1 MKIGK
6 VFEENFKKSVPKEY
20 YFHRLKDQAV
30 AFSGGNSK
38 FSTANPFDCMI
49 YTGKNLHCIEL
60 KSKNGA
66 ITFWREDLDHDGKKH
81 TFEIKKHQI
90 VGLSRAAEY
99 NGVYAG
105 IVINFRNADKT
116 IYIPIGRFT
125 EFTENTEKNSI
136 NYKDALE
143 IGIELEVK
151 HLKVNERYNIQQL
164 IEVIES
170 GKYR

>member
-1 MKIGK
+1 MNIGK

-20 YFHRLKDQAV
+20 YYHRLKDPAV
-30 AFSGGNSK
+30 AFSGGASK
-38 FSTANPFDCMI
+38 YSTTNPFDCMI
-49 YTGKNLHCIEL
+49 FTGQKLHCIEL

-66 ITFWREDLDHDGKKH
+66 ITFWREDIEHDGKKH

-90 VGLSRAAEY
+90 VGLAKASEY

-116 IYIPIGRFT
+116 IYIPINKFM
-125 EFTENTEKNSI
+125 EFITQTEKNSI
-136 NYKDALE
+136 NYKDALD

-151 HLKVNERYNIQQL
+151 HLKVNERYNIRQL

-170 GKYR
+170 GKY